1 MPGILDKS
9 MKSFLSAV
17 QFVVMLSNNDRNL
30 YICNKK
36 VYSYERCEGWREELK
51 SQSKCFVR
59 TCSPNLV
66 LNPTSSS
73 KMYVNPRN
81 FLQIIILTTG
91 VKRCPPYQVIT
102 CLVPLERTLT
112 LPNSYRAP
120 WTSFVHSKTL
130 FSQRKWYFLLCP
142 NPDFHSQ
149 PTKGKCTGKVSKYNI
164 IFLTFLLAYHQ
175 SFSSNMRRTI
185 SIKHLLIL

>member
-1 MPGILDKS
+1 MCTYHFFFHLLMFHFDLFWESLKTQGKRQYYYDLLCYTSTIKQIKFPIRMPGILDRS

-17 QFVVMLSNNDRNL
+17 QFVLMLSNNDRNL

-36 VYSYERCEGWREELK
+36 VYSQERCEGCREELK
-51 SQSKCFVR
+51 SQSKCFVH

-66 LNPTSSS
+66 LNPISSR
-73 KMYVNPRN
+73 KMYVNPSN

-112 LPNSYRAP
+112 L
-120 WTSFVHSKTL
+120 
-130 FSQRKWYFLLCP
+130 
-142 NPDFHSQ
+142 
-149 PTKGKCTGKVSKYNI
+149 TG
-164 IFLTFLLAYHQ
+164 LH
-175 SFSSNMRRTI
+175 
-185 SIKHLLIL
+185 